1 MVNSEQNR
9 QQRRETGLL
18 RRRQAVN
25 FQTFVDMVDIPCC
38 VMSVEKT
45 EKETCGEIR
54 ILAAN
59 QVYKAIMGPGY
70 HDGMVYHEL
79 VPRDNK
85 FEDYC
90 FRAAILKQR
99 MHAYVETK
107 AFHSW
112 TDQTLIPLAS
122 DSDRI
127 GYCQFI
133 FEFTREAE
141 TERMAAI
148 SVNTANAVVKAGL
161 TLIRS
166 ENFEASLSEVLRVI
180 MDEAEAKVGQILLID
195 HENRR
200 AVNLCRVLSADAEPV
215 HDVSVQTI
223 TYELLCSW
231 EKLIGVSNAIIIQNE
246 QDMEQIWQLNP
257 EWTESMEKN
266 HVRTLVLV
274 PLRRSKEVIGYLY
287 VLNFNTERTVE
298 VKELVEL
305 MSFVL
310 GSEIY
315 NHLLLR
321 KLEEISQI
329 DSLTGIRNR
338 RAMKEKMK
346 ILQENGASYGVV
358 NIDLNGLKVVNDRDG
373 HEAGDRMLIQG
384 SELLSKVFYQE
395 DLFRT
400 GGDEF
405 VVITDGISREAFE
418 RKVERLRRD
427 VAKNANISFA
437 IGDFWTDGT
446 MDMREVFKIADEKM
460 YADKKAFYDRHPE
473 MRRK

>member
-1 MVNSEQNR
+1 
-9 QQRRETGLL
+9 
-18 RRRQAVN
+18 VN

-141 TERMAAI
+141 TERMAAV

-195 HENRR
+195 HENGR
-200 AVNLCRVLSADAEPV
+200 AVNLCRVLSADAEPLL
-215 HDVSVQTI
+215 DVSVQTI

-257 EWTESMEKN
+257 EWAESMEKN

-346 ILQENGASYGVV
+346 ILQENGACYGVV

-446 MDMREVFKIADEKM
+446 MDMREAFKIADEKM

>member
-1 MVNSEQNR
+1 M
-9 QQRRETGLL
+9 
-18 RRRQAVN
+18 N

-107 AFHSW
+107 ALHSW

-141 TERMAAI
+141 TERMAAV

-195 HENRR
+195 HENGR
-200 AVNLCRVLSADAEPV
+200 AVNLCRVLSADAEPLL
-215 HDVSVQTI
+215 DVSVQTI

-257 EWTESMEKN
+257 EWAESMKKN

-346 ILQENGASYGVV
+346 ILQENGACYGVV

-405 VVITDGISREAFE
+405 VVITDGISREAFD

-446 MDMREVFKIADEKM
+446 MDMREAFKIADEKM

>member
-18 RRRQAVN
+18 RRRQTVN

-107 AFHSW
+107 ALHSW

-141 TERMAAI
+141 TERMAAV
-148 SVNTANAVVKAGL
+148 SVNTANAVVKACL

-195 HENRR
+195 HENGR
-200 AVNLCRVLSADAEPV
+200 AVNLCRVLSADAEPLL
-215 HDVSVQTI
+215 DVSVQTI

-257 EWTESMEKN
+257 EWAESMEKN

-346 ILQENGASYGVV
+346 ILQENGACYGVV

-405 VVITDGISREAFE
+405 VVITDGISREAFD

-446 MDMREVFKIADEKM
+446 MDMREAFKIADEKM

>member
-1 MVNSEQNR
+1 M
-9 QQRRETGLL
+9 
-18 RRRQAVN
+18 N

-38 VMSVEKT
+38 VMSVKKT

-141 TERMAAI
+141 TERMAAV

-200 AVNLCRVLSADAEPV
+200 AVNLCRVLSADAEPLL
-215 HDVSVQTI
+215 DVSVQTI

-346 ILQENGASYGVV
+346 ILQENGACYGVV

-405 VVITDGISREAFE
+405 VVITDGISREAFD

-446 MDMREVFKIADEKM
+446 MDMREAFKIADEKM